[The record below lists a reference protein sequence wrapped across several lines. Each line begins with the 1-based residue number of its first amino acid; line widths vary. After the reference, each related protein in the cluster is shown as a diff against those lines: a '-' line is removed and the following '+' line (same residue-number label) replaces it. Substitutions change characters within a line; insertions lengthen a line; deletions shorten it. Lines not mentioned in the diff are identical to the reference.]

1 MNVHKSRAIMRFL
14 RGPNADK
21 FDLHDYFDVV
31 KINKNRKCASCSG
44 GEHGFEKQLFDA
56 NSYQVPPSISF
67 LLLARHWLVF
77 FENHKIDRMVVLR
90 RPGGMRG
97 GAGGRFEGGLRSADL
112 RFAISDLCFRFDTPA
127 LAIRQ
132 GRRIQSL
139 RGFRRA

>member
-1 MNVHKSRAIMRFL
+1 MRFL
-14 RGPNADK
+14 MGPIADK

-77 FENHKIDRMVVLR
+77 FENHKNQVRDRFGAAGR
-90 RPGGMRG
+90 NARG
-97 GAGGRFEGGLRSADL
+97 RWGE
-112 RFAISDLCFRFDTPA
+112 I
-127 LAIRQ
+127 
-132 GRRIQSL
+132 
-139 RGFRRA
+139 